1 MKMTNLPISCASI
14 DSQPR
19 RFLSNQLFLWLWVFF
34 NAVLA
39 AFGGGTLAFGPLE
52 LDLPLVLLF
61 GIGFGILGGGLW
73 VWALRFPAR
82 TRALGALTLA
92 FILDLG
98 LLSLFQ
104 MRAAGQILVNNNN
117 RAANFEQLCQV
128 IQAHYPYFDEKNIN
142 WDETCRRYQPLV
154 QAAQTDSEYHALV
167 ADLLAELGDGHTGFV
182 QPYPGEGRLY
192 FGAGLSLDDGIVI
205 DQIGNTARA
214 AGVLHGAQILAVNG
228 LPVEQALQALPAAL
242 KVGVNDRQ
250 SRERAAFHI
259 LSTSEDFLELTYQ
272 NPDGQTATVLLRRP
286 QNPPAPANTKNA
298 NAESLIT
305 AETLPQGW
313 GLIRIPT
320 FSPRDG
326 HDLTAEFDRALE
338 AVRAAPGLILDLRG
352 NGGGDSRLAEQMAGR
367 FFAER
372 FCYGEDRFR
381 QRLPLRGWSLR
392 FAYCVQP
399 RGETV
404 TVPLVLLMDGRNMS
418 SAEQF
423 IAIFR
428 ESRRAVT
435 IGRTSGGSSGN
446 PLTFP
451 LTGGGLIRFSTGAF
465 YTRSGLLVE
474 GHGIQPEI
482 HVPYTVADFQQN
494 CDPDLQAA
502 QAELNRLTALPT
514 SRK

>member
-1 MKMTNLPISCASI
+1 MKTKNI
-14 DSQPR
+14 
-19 RFLSNQLFLWLWVFF
+19 LWILLNAFF
-34 NAVLA
+34 A
-39 AFGGGTLAFGPLE
+39 AFGGGALAFGPLE
-52 LDLPLVLLF
+52 LDSPLVPLF
-61 GIGFGILGGGLW
+61 GIGFGLLGGGLW
-73 VWALRFPAR
+73 VWALRSPAR
-82 TRALGALTLA
+82 TRSLGALTLA
-92 FILDLG
+92 FVLTLG

-104 MRAAGQILVNNNN
+104 MRSAGQILVNTNN

-154 QAAQTDSEYHALV
+154 QAAQTDFEYHALV
-167 ADLLAELGDGHTGFV
+167 ANLLAELGDAHTGLIH
-182 QPYPGEGRLY
+182 PHSREGRLY
-192 FGAGLSLDDGIVI
+192 FGTGLLLDDGIVI
-205 DQIGNTARA
+205 DQVGETARA
-214 AGVLHGAQILAVNG
+214 AGVMRGAQILAVNG
-228 LPVEQALQALPAAL
+228 LPAEQALQALPLAL
-242 KVGVNDRQ
+242 RVGANDRQ

-272 NPDGQTATVLLRRP
+272 NPQGPVETVILRRP
-286 QNPPAPANTKNA
+286 ENPPVPSNA
-298 NAESLIT
+298 QNEEFGPLIST
-305 AETLPQGW
+305 ETLSEGW

-320 FSPRDG
+320 FSAG
-326 HDLTAEFDRALE
+326 SSHDLVAEFDYALE
-338 AVRAAPGLILDLRG
+338 EVSDTPGLILDLRG

-367 FFAER
+367 FFAKR

-428 ESRRAVT
+428 ESNRAVT
-435 IGRTSGGSSGN
+435 IGRPSGGSSGN

-451 LTGGGLIRFSTGAF
+451 LTGKGLIRFSTGAF

-474 GHGIQPEI
+474 GYGIQPEI
-482 HVPYTVADFQQN
+482 HVSYTVADFQQN
-494 CDPDLQAA
+494 RDPDLQAA
-502 QAELNRLTALPT
+502 QAELARLAALPI
-514 SRK
+514 SKK

>member
-1 MKMTNLPISCASI
+1 MKTKNI
-14 DSQPR
+14 
-19 RFLSNQLFLWLWVFF
+19 LWIFF

-39 AFGGGTLAFGPLE
+39 AFGGGTLAFGPIE
-52 LDLPLVLLF
+52 LDPPLVLLF
-61 GIGFGILGGGLW
+61 GIGFGLLGGGLW
-73 VWALRFPAR
+73 GWALHSPAR
-82 TRALGALTLA
+82 TRALGTLTLA
-92 FILDLG
+92 FVLALG
-98 LLSLFQ
+98 LLSIFQ
-104 MRAAGQILVNNNN
+104 MRSAGQLLVKTNN

-128 IQAHYPYFDEKNIN
+128 IQAHYPYLDEKNIN

-167 ADLLAELGDGHTGFV
+167 ANLLAELGDGHTGLIH
-182 QPYPGEGRLY
+182 PHPGEGRLY
-192 FGAGLSLDDGIVI
+192 FGVGLRLDDGIVI
-205 DQIGNTARA
+205 EQVGNTARS
-214 AGVLHGAQILAVNG
+214 AGVMPGAQILAVNG
-228 LPVEQALQALPAAL
+228 LPAEQALQALPLAL
-242 KVGVNDRQ
+242 RVGANDRQ

-272 NPDGQTATVLLRRP
+272 NPQGPVETVILRRP
-286 QNPPAPANTKNA
+286 QNPPVPSSGQNG
-298 NAESLIT
+298 ESGPLIS
-305 AETLPQGW
+305 AETLPEGW
-313 GLIRIPT
+313 GLIRIST
-320 FSPRDG
+320 FSPRNG
-326 HDLTAEFDRALE
+326 HDLIAEFDYALE
-338 AVRAAPGLILDLRG
+338 EVRDTPGLILDLRG

-399 RGETV
+399 RGEIV
-404 TVPLVLLMDGRNMS
+404 TIPLVLLMEGRNMS

-428 ESRRAVT
+428 ESSRAVT
-435 IGRTSGGSSGN
+435 VGRQSGGSSGN

-474 GHGIQPEI
+474 GYGIQPEI
-482 HVPYTVADFQQN
+482 HVSYTVADFQQN
-494 CDPDLQAA
+494 RDPDLQAA
-502 QAELNRLTALPT
+502 QAELARLTALPA